1 MLKRVIFA
9 VGDDELGPGEDKIAH
24 VLERQITYFADEE
37 GLVALLEYLDDNPW
51 VQVFCIIR
59 DGFGKEK
66 PRRPVRLWKDMDA
79 DLRDLVA
86 GLTSFDPA
94 ERLTAHEALEHRWF
108 DGA

>member
-9 VGDDELGPGEDKIAH
+9 VGDDELGPREDMRKL
-24 VLERQITYFADEE
+24 VLERQISYFADEE
-37 GLVALLEYLDDNPW
+37 GLDALLDYLDDNPR

-66 PRRPVRLWKDMDA
+66 PRRPVRRWKDVDA
-79 DLRDLVA
+79 DLRDSVA
-86 GLTSFDPA
+86 GLTNFEPA

-108 DGA
+108 DGV